1 MATYTLTGFG
11 VQALTSGTTRLFVEV
26 TTYPPDY
33 SIGRAQP
40 ADLYGVGLLRLGV
53 GAFFYPKLGVDAG
66 NMVIDVPAGVTQL
79 GYNLFGDTAISVGEG
94 APPSGGTAFINTNV
108 DGTNVTYP
116 ATITIT
122 WGDFSTATVNSGYN
136 IVDSG
141 APGFDVGWSDISG
154 GGYLNPADH
163 NSAPATPQTSGTMSI
178 ALHNWHGHT
187 SGTYNV
193 AVVLLNADSSVAVT
207 DTNSP
212 QITVP

>member
-1 MATYTLTGFG
+1 MATYNLTGFG
-11 VQALTSGTTRLFVEV
+11 YQTLTSGTTRLFVEV
-26 TTYPPDY
+26 TTYNGFY
-33 SIGRAQP
+33 WFGKAQP
-40 ADLYGVGLLRLGV
+40 ANTRDLGVLRLGV
-53 GAFFYPKLGVDAG
+53 GAFFYPMIGIDAG
-66 NMVIDVPAGVTQL
+66 NMVIDLPSGVTQL

-94 APPSGGTAFINTNV
+94 APPAGGTAFITTNV

-122 WGDFSTATVNSGYN
+122 WGNFSTATVNSGYN